1 MKIGYPCIN
10 NSIPRNAPSTFR
22 LASYSENRL
31 IQTLK
36 TNLMHLDQIL
46 RYNVKNNFL
55 FFRISSDLVPFA
67 SHPICKLNWHRTFQ
81 SEFEEIGNF
90 INKRNIRVSMHP
102 DQFVILNSSNTKIVE
117 NSINELK
124 YHCNILDAMCLD
136 ETAKVQIHVGDAMCL
151 DETAKVQIHVG
162 GVYKNKQEAI
172 DRFVRIFNGI
182 SKFVDGSIKKRLVIE
197 NDDRLYSLMD
207 CLSINQETGIP
218 IVFDVFHHELLN
230 NNEPLRVALQK
241 AMSTWKMSYDGFP
254 IVDYSSQNKVNRG
267 ENKVRRGRHTETIDL
282 TLFKRFLKETQD
294 LNFDIMLE
302 IKDKEKS
309 ALKALELLRTNKY
322 FVPIDCER

>member
-67 SHPICKLNWHRTFQ
+67 SHPICKLNWYRTFQ

-90 INKRNIRVSMHP
+90 INKHNIRVSMHP
-102 DQFVILNSSNTKIVE
+102 DQFVILNSSNTKIIE

-124 YHCNILDAMCLD
+124 YHCNIL
-136 ETAKVQIHVGDAMCL
+136 DAMCL

-182 SKFVDGSIKKRLVIE
+182 SRFVDGSIKKRLVIE

-207 CLSINQETGIP
+207 CISINQETGIP

-230 NNEPLRVALQK
+230 NDEPVRVALQK
-241 AMSTWKMSYDGFP
+241 AMSTWKMSSNGFP
-254 IVDYSSQNKVNRG
+254 IVDYSSQNKVNRE
-267 ENKVRRGRHTETIDL
+267 ENKGRRGRHTETIDL
-282 TLFKRFLKETQD
+282 ILFKRFLKETQN

-309 ALKALELLRTNKY
+309 ALKALELLRTNKF
-322 FVPIDCER
+322 FVPMDSGL

>member
-10 NSIPRNAPSTFR
+10 NSIPRNTPSTFR

-36 TNLMHLDQIL
+36 TNLIHLAQIL

-90 INKRNIRVSMHP
+90 INKHNIRISMHP
-102 DQFVILNSSNTKIVE
+102 DQFVILNSPNAKTVK

-136 ETAKVQIHVGDAMCL
+136 ETAKVQIHVG
-151 DETAKVQIHVG
+151 
-162 GVYKNKQEAI
+162 GVYKNKQDAT
-172 DRFVRIFNGI
+172 DRFIRIFNSN

-218 IVFDVFHHELLN
+218 IVFDAFHHELLN
-230 NNEPLRVALQK
+230 NDEPLRIALQK
-241 AMSTWKMSYDGFP
+241 AMSTWKMGYDGFP
-254 IVDYSSQNKVNRG
+254 MIDYSSQNKVDRG
-267 ENKVRRGRHTETIDL
+267 ENKGRRGRHIETIDL
-282 TLFKRFLKETQD
+282 LLFKRFLKETQH

-309 ALKALELLRTNKY
+309 ALKALEVLRTNKY
-322 FVPIDCER
+322 FISIDSG